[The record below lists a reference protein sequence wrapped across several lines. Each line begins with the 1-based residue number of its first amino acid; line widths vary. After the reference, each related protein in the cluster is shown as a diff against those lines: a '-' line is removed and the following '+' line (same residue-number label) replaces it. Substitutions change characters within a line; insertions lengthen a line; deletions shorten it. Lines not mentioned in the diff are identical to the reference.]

1 MEMGVGILLSL
12 ILMRFV
18 LLVGVGCYCWF
29 CQSADSPL
37 EIEAGSFRWVKQ
49 TISLILLFGL
59 FYANVWLSLGIF
71 HDKVSLD
78 PTIWLPAIIT
88 IHYTTRSIPL
98 WLRIFVVSALLCAW
112 VIVILSLYD

>member
-1 MEMGVGILLSL
+1 MEIGIGILLSL

-37 EIEAGSFRWVKQ
+37 EIEACRFKWVKQ

-59 FYANVWLSLGIF
+59 FYVNVWLSLGIF

-88 IHYTTRSIPL
+88 IHYTIRSVPL
-98 WLRIFVVSALLCAW
+98 WLRIFIVSALLCLW
-112 VIVILSLYD
+112 VIMILALYD